1 MVGHWVTTANFN
13 GVINNNWAL
22 SFFDVLN
29 EDKVNFIYN
38 DLYIKSNKS
47 SRNRDIIEMLGVKG
61 VIDRDKYP
69 RELSFPKNRFVVAIN
84 NTNYGRLNRKKM
96 LTLAE
101 CLQLN

>member
-1 MVGHWVTTANFN
+1 MSNKKNKKKLDIKQWHSLL
-13 GVINNNWAL
+13 I
-22 SFFDVLN
+22 S
-29 EDKVNFIYN
+29 
-38 DLYIKSNKS
+38 LYIKSNKS